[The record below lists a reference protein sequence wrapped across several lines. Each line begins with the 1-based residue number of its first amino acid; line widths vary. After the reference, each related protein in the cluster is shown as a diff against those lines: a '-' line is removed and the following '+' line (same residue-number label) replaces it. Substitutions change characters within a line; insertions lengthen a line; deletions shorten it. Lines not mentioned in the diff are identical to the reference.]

1 MRRLDSNNAV
11 SSGTNSRNSHAAV
24 PKINIQAF
32 AQSPPSNFR
41 PRVQIVEK
49 QGTED
54 SIVMKTNDSFDDA
67 FETDNKKD
75 RVYDS
80 YHRYKRGWDKQMSR
94 ADNPRQSLLSL
105 SKSYR
110 APRDDM
116 LCSFYE
122 SVDIPQ
128 DQEVLS
134 QIDTS
139 VLDEITKAEKSKFSN
154 Q

>member
-1 MRRLDSNNAV
+1 M
-11 SSGTNSRNSHAAV
+11 

-32 AQSPPSNFR
+32 AQSPPSTFR

-49 QGTED
+49 EQKIED

-67 FETDNKKD
+67 FETSNKKD
-75 RVYDS
+75 RAYDS
-80 YHRYKRGWDKQMSR
+80 YHRYKRGWDKLMKR
-94 ADNPRQSLLSL
+94 AKNPRQSLLTL

-110 APRDDM
+110 PPRDDM

-128 DQEVLS
+128 DQDVLS

-139 VLDEITKAEKSKFSN
+139 VLDEISKLEKSKFSN
-154 Q
+154 